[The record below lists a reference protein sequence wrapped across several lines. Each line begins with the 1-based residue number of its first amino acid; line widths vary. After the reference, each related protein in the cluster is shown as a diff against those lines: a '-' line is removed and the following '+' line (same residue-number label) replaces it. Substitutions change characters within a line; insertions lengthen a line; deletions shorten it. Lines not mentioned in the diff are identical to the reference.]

1 MRNMPQSLL
10 RKILNVEHAEDFT
23 GHYVHVSAKHVKSL
37 RDTIIF
43 NFQKFLSIKSESN
56 AIFTHPREDDFGRMK
71 TNMFLSFRLNS
82 RDVTAPPFQVY
93 GGSSYKEG
101 FINKCFNGSV
111 FSMLCL
117 EVKANTSHLL
127 APKVDRSFRSA
138 TKPLER
144 KTMFLRPKY
153 KPLAGNKSGP
163 FSGGWFVSFY
173 GLEAPEVVIQNYIV
187 SKLYILDISLH

>member
-1 MRNMPQSLL
+1 MPQSLL

-127 APKVDRSFRSA
+127 APKVDRSFGGDTKGIADNASDMVGEFSLHYLRRGA
-138 TKPLER
+138 TKNLCW
-144 KTMFLRPKY
+144 TI
-153 KPLAGNKSGP
+153 GNWLKRLST
-163 FSGGWFVSFY
+163 
-173 GLEAPEVVIQNYIV
+173 NYTIPT
-187 SKLYILDISLH
+187 